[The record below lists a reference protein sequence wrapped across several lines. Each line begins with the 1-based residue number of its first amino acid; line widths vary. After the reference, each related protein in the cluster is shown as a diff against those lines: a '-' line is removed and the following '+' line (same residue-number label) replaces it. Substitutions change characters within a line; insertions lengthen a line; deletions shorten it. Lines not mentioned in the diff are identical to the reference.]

1 MAPPSTIKIGGD
13 TCPKVD
19 IREVDPRD
27 EKTPDDWIPRHPD
40 LVRLTG
46 RHPFNCEPP
55 VMDLMSH
62 GFITPTSLHYV
73 RNHGAAPNLDWDSHR
88 VRISGL
94 VDKPM
99 ELSMADFT
107 DPTKFEQVSIPVTL
121 VCAGNRRK
129 EQNSV
134 KQGIGFNW
142 GPAAVSTSVWTGVRV
157 RDVLEYCGLKSQ
169 DEGANHVCFV
179 GADPLPGGYYGT
191 SIIRHAAM
199 DPASD
204 VMLCWEQNGERLTP
218 DHGYPIRLIIPGYIG
233 GRMVKWLTDISVTE
247 VESDNH
253 YHYHDNRVLPPQ
265 IDADTAKAD
274 GWWYKPEYII
284 NDLNI
289 NSAITSPAHDEVVT
303 IIPGQKATY
312 ACKGYAY
319 SGGGRKVTRV
329 ELSFDE
335 GETWE
340 LTTLTHPERPT
351 RAGKHW
357 CWCFWEYEVPIM
369 RMLRAKQMM
378 VRAWDTGLNT
388 QPMNFTWNVMG
399 MMNNCTFK
407 VRIHD
412 ASEGNGLSLKFEH
425 PTQPGVLPGGWMVP
439 KVEVQ
444 AAVQV
449 EKKVEAKA
457 GVKYFT
463 EEEVAKHT
471 ERDDAWFIYDGKVY
485 DATPFMDDHPGGADS
500 ILLTAGEDAT
510 EEFDSLHSEKA
521 KKMLDD
527 YYIGELGTAPAASA
541 PPPPAVSLFEKL
553 GGGEAVN
560 AVVNKFYDEKVLKD
574 TSLSP
579 IFDGKDVESLKM
591 HQRMFL
597 QWALGGENGY
607 TGRSMKEAHAGLGIT
622 EAHWNT
628 VCGHLVGT
636 LQELGVSAA
645 DIDTVVSKVA
655 PLKDDV
661 VGTSA
666 LNRPKALNKKKKMAF
681 ALVER
686 EEITH
691 NVRRLRFALQSPEH
705 VLGLPV
711 GQHMFVSAKIDG
723 ALCMRAYT
731 PLTGDEVQGYFDLL
745 IKVYY
750 ANEHPKFPEGGK
762 MSQHLNSLTIGQTID
777 VRGPLG
783 HIDYKGK
790 GLFDIDGK
798 EIQCRDILMM
808 AGGTGITPMWQ
819 VMSAVLRDEADSTK
833 LNLIF
838 ANNTEDDIL
847 LQEELNDMDSE
858 NEQCQVYHTIATP
871 KNPETW
877 SQGVGFIT
885 QEMVEQQFGP
895 AREDVVVFLCG
906 PPPMI
911 NFACLPALEALG
923 YKKEQIFQF

>member
-1 MAPPSTIKIGGD
+1 MAPPSTIKIGGY
-13 TCPKVD
+13 TCPRVD

-233 GRMVKWLTDISVTE
+233 GRMIKWLTDISVTE

-485 DATPFMDDHPGGADS
+485 DATPFMDDHPSGADS

-527 YYIGELGTAPAASA
+527 YYIG
-541 PPPPAVSLFEKL
+541 
-553 GGGEAVN
+553 
-560 AVVNKFYDEKVLKD
+560 
-574 TSLSP
+574 
-579 IFDGKDVESLKM
+579 
-591 HQRMFL
+591 
-597 QWALGGENGY
+597 
-607 TGRSMKEAHAGLGIT
+607 
-622 EAHWNT
+622 
-628 VCGHLVGT
+628 
-636 LQELGVSAA
+636 ELGVSAA

-895 AREDVVVFLCG
+895 ARDDAIVFLCG